1 MLDGSLLPHEYT
13 HSWNGKFMRP
23 AGLWQPDFERPEHTQ
38 MLWAYEGLTVYLGD
52 MLTARSGLWSPETW
66 REAVAYRAAEMA
78 HRTGRAWRPLSDTTT
93 AVDYSAPGAWA
104 NWRRQNDFYPEGE
117 FLWLAVD
124 MKIRELS
131 HGKHSIDD
139 FAKAFYSIDNGSFV
153 THTYTFDDIV
163 NALDKVQAHDWAG
176 FLHTWLDGV
185 DPQVPLL
192 SGIKASGWKL
202 VYTNQ
207 PSRYQKALEDVG
219 PGELE
224 GSSINAMFSVGLKLD
239 RSGKI
244 LDVLWQGPAFKA
256 GLAPG
261 MKLLA
266 INDQAY
272 STQVL
277 RTEIAQAKQTR
288 KPLQIRAQ
296 DDGVT
301 NVYTVDYDG
310 GLKYPHLVREQGTT
324 DVLQQILAP
333 KPVGKGS

>member
-1 MLDGSLLPHEYT
+1 
-13 HSWNGKFMRP
+13 
-23 AGLWQPDFERPEHTQ
+23 
-38 MLWAYEGLTVYLGD
+38 V
-52 MLTARSGLWSPETW
+52 
-66 REAVAYRAAEMA
+66 
-78 HRTGRAWRPLSDTTT
+78 
-93 AVDYSAPGAWA
+93 
-104 NWRRQNDFYPEGE
+104 
-117 FLWLAVD
+117 
-124 MKIRELS
+124 
-131 HGKHSIDD
+131 
-139 FAKAFYSIDNGSFV
+139 
-153 THTYTFDDIV
+153 
-163 NALDKVQAHDWAG
+163 
-176 FLHTWLDGV
+176 DGV

-192 SGIKASGWKL
+192 SGIESSGWKL
-202 VYTNQ
+202 VYTNK

-256 GLAPG
+256 GMAPG

-272 STQVL
+272 SAQVL
-277 RTEIAQAKQTR
+277 RAGIAQAQKTR

-296 DDGVT
+296 ADGVT

-324 DVLQQILAP
+324 DYLGQILAP
-333 KPVGKGS
+333 KPVGNGS